1 MSSEPPRLKRRA
13 LLASSAAAA
22 VSAGVAVF
30 SANDVGRL
38 ETSFVDAGLGS
49 LVVFLPDL
57 HLHSL
62 GAYEEGL
69 IESVNML
76 QPDVVVLGGDMVDGL
91 TADVEVLKLFVS
103 QVDAREK
110 LFVLGNHDYWSGH
123 SESVV
128 RILKEEGWVE
138 LSGLYSSRYMGRVY
152 GLNWVNGRRYPRKRV
167 EGVVVVHDPN
177 AADYVEG
184 SCYIFSGHTHGGL
197 VLGGHVVYSNSKYV
211 RGFYSLGEKKL
222 YVSRG
227 LGQMIPFRIFSPPE
241 LLVIR

>member
-1 MSSEPPRLKRRA
+1 MNRRA
-13 LLASSAAAA
+13 LLVSSAAAA
-22 VSAGVAVF
+22 VSAGVAVL
-30 SANDVGRL
+30 SANEAGRL

-62 GAYEEGL
+62 GAYEESL
-69 IESVNML
+69 IESVNRI
-76 QPDVVVLGGDMVDGL
+76 QPDVVVLGGDMVDEL
-91 TADVEVLKLFVS
+91 TSDVEVLRLFVS
-103 QVDAREK
+103 QLDAREK

-123 SESVV
+123 SEAVL
-128 RILKEEGWVE
+128 RILREQGWVE
-138 LSGLYSSRYMGRVY
+138 LSGFFSSRWMGRVH
-152 GLNWVNGRRYPRKRV
+152 GLDWVNSRRYPNNRV

-184 SCYIFSGHTHGGL
+184 PCYILSGHTHGGL

-227 LGQMIPFRIFSPPE
+227 LGQMIPFRISSPPE
-241 LLVIR
+241 MLVIR